1 MKINRMA
8 WQGIVS
14 YRAEPQAVLEEI
26 HPMLRAACFVT
37 DRDHHQIPKGLFDR
51 LNAEGTCDGKKQS
64 VERAGGLWAV
74 ELVRWWWHVSS
85 SVVCRARRLMGEVE
99 RAKLQL
105 GQLVVSAGVWSVVW
119 WQVVWWSTPRR
130 NFYRP
135 QAPASLVARPVICL
149 EQGSAQE
156 GGREQ
161 RRRGRARWVEPPF
174 PSALSTTLM
183 HSRQADRQ
191 TIVHPSLLNPPG
203 HLVN

>member
-1 MKINRMA
+1 MAAGGSGAVKINRMA

-99 RAKLQL
+99 RGKTPTR
-105 GQLVVSAGVWSVVW
+105 SAGCECRCVVVW
-119 WQVVWWSTPRR
+119 WQVVDPSQE
-130 NFYRP
+130 FYRP
-135 QAPASLVARPVICL
+135 QAPAGLLARPVICL
-149 EQGSAQE
+149 GTGISP
-156 GGREQ
+156 GGPE
-161 RRRGRARWVEPPF
+161 
-174 PSALSTTLM
+174 
-183 HSRQADRQ
+183 
-191 TIVHPSLLNPPG
+191 
-203 HLVN
+203 